1 MKAEADP
8 EKTLSSNHE
17 SLAVF
22 YNPTKEIRLLNLETI
37 FVLLFLLFVN
47 IRTECQNQICFSQQ
61 YILIKN

>member
-47 IRTECQNQICFSQQ
+47 IRTECQ
-61 YILIKN
+61 K